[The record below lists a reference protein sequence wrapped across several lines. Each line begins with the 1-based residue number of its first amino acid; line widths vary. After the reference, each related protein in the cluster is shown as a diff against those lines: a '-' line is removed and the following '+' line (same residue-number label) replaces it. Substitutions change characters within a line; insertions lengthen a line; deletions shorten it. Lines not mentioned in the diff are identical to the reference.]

1 MRVSVARSQYVSVQR
16 LKLIMKAK
24 RSGPDI
30 APTWKTP
37 SRLFISPVCSAC
49 VCVISPMVE

>member
-1 MRVSVARSQYVSVQR
+1 MSVASSQYVSVQR

-24 RSGPDI
+24 TSGPDI

-49 VCVISPMVE
+49 DSVIRPIVE